1 MEKSIFYVS
10 LLLPFLAVLNTLD
23 QRERKSSADHS
34 LVLPA
39 SGRIAASASS
49 ADAHFSQPGKV
60 LVVLPASDRTPP
72 SVSMDIHFSQQGRAF
87 MSATEKSP
95 TQKASMAKGELLT
108 IVANGTDE
116 DGGCSSVAIRV
127 EQTTW
132 WKQANGNVTQSGP
145 GLSGGPSAQNTDNV
159 AQTQGK
165 TVRKT
170 RLVSHTRNVAQ
181 LKGRASKIRLRI
193 RAEAKNYYGGVVS
206 SGTIELEQ

>member
-1 MEKSIFYVS
+1 M
-10 LLLPFLAVLNTLD
+10 PFLAVLNTLD
-23 QRERKSSADHS
+23 QRERKPSADHS

-39 SGRIAASASS
+39 SDRIAASAS
-49 ADAHFSQPGKV
+49 ADAHFSQPGKAFV
-60 LVVLPASDRTPP
+60 ALPASDRTPP

-116 DGGCSSVAIRV
+116 DGGCSSVAIWV

-132 WKQANGNVTQSGP
+132 WNQANGNVTQSGP
-145 GLSGGPSAQNTDNV
+145 GLSGRPSAQNTDNV
-159 AQTQGK
+159 AQTPGK

-170 RLVSHTRNVAQ
+170 RLVSHTINVAQ

-193 RAEAKNYYGGVVS
+193 RAEAKNYYSGVVS